1 MVPTKHGTIRISS
14 LAFIPYIVVV
24 ALGISQEVHC
34 CQLEADNS
42 FFLINLFVALI
53 YLFNREN
60 GIVVMLNFII
70 VPSEHFRRVA
80 KHLSRYQRTPV
91 VIVVEALGWNV
102 SLTIIHLNTNATI
115 SGSSTK
121 RLLERNIALGG
132 VLSSRSPTNAKTG
145 DGPKRAVNLN
155 LG

>member
-60 GIVVMLNFII
+60 GIIVLLDLII
-70 VPSEHFRRVA
+70 IKLEHTRSVS
-80 KHLSRYQRTPV
+80 KHLSHY
-91 VIVVEALGWNV
+91 
-102 SLTIIHLNTNATI
+102 
-115 SGSSTK
+115 
-121 RLLERNIALGG
+121 
-132 VLSSRSPTNAKTG
+132 
-145 DGPKRAVNLN
+145 
-155 LG
+155 